1 MEPSRFSRDG
11 LLPPSRPLPPNGTP
25 RIKVR
30 DRGFRDI
37 TWTLGSS
44 LQLGYVVPTIIACR
58 PSASLVTSVPLPGSA
73 GYRAG
78 LWHSC
83 LATRP
88 SGLSLLYCP
97 GLPPSVS
104 AGGFGMCLPQ
114 FFHTNTG
121 HHEKVGTTWPP
132 RHSRK
137 SASRGVPNFGDLSVR
152 SRYGP
157 PGCSL
162 SGLIWTRES
171 CPPGAFTSGLPA
183 IGSPQ

>member
-1 MEPSRFSRDG
+1 M
-11 LLPPSRPLPPNGTP
+11 LPPSKTASAKRHP
-25 RIKVR
+25 RIRVR
-30 DRGFRDI
+30 DRGLSDL
-37 TWTLGSS
+37 TWALGSS

-58 PSASLVTSVPLPGSA
+58 PHPPVWSPPSHFPAVPVIEPVFGTLLPGHQTF
-73 GYRAG
+73 RAFP
-78 LWHSC
+78 
-83 LATRP
+83 AV
-88 SGLSLLYCP
+88 LSRIAAF
-97 GLPPSVS
+97 SS

-162 SGLIWTRES
+162 PGLIWTRK
-171 CPPGAFTSGLPA
+171 LPA
-183 IGSPQ
+183 RLELLLPGFQPLGHPNDCRI